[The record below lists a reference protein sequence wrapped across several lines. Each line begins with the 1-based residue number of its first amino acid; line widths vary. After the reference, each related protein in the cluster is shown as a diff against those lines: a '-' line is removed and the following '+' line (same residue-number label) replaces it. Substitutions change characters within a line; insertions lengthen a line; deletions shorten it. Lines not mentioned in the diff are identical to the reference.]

1 MEPDRAQEPEGETVG
16 GRLKRLRLE
25 RGLSQRELAAPGVS
39 YAYISRIEAGTRQ
52 PSVKALRRLAE
63 KLGVTTEYLEFGRQF
78 AEADERELR
87 VTEGELALRLGDAAS
102 AEESLRK
109 VYADA
114 MRSADRANAAR
125 ARIALALAADER
137 GEHADAIAGF
147 EEAFALERP
156 SPLDRHDVF
165 ATLGRAYSAL
175 AQIDRAIEL
184 YRECLDEIAVLAPE
198 NTSLRT
204 RYRIYL
210 SYALSDAG
218 DLKRAEEVLREAL
231 SEDADDDD
239 PNMRIRLHWSLARL
253 AEMEGRS
260 SAALRHAR
268 RAIALLEATE
278 DDLHQARAHVLA
290 AWIMNSAGDAPSAL
304 AELDRASGL
313 FGRSAPADD
322 RAMVALERGR
332 AAALL
337 GDANSAEAH
346 ARDALA
352 VCGGEY
358 GSIQGSAH
366 CTLGAALALR
376 GDLDRASSAYDEG
389 VALLTTHRRWRDAS
403 NACRAWAAALRAG
416 AREREALDV
425 LDRASEL
432 ALKTAPATIE
442 SFD

>member
-1 MEPDRAQEPEGETVG
+1 MGSDRSREPEGETVG
-16 GRLKRLRLE
+16 QRLKRLRLE

-63 KLGVTTEYLEFGRQF
+63 NLGVTTEYLEFGRQLQ
-78 AEADERELR
+78 EADERELR
-87 VTEGELALRLGDAAS
+87 LTEAELALRLGDAAA
-102 AEESLRK
+102 AEQSLRGI
-109 VYADA
+109 YADA
-114 MRSADRANAAR
+114 VRGADHANAAR

-137 GEHADAIAGF
+137 GEHAGAVAGF

-156 SPLDRHDVF
+156 SPLDRHDVY

-175 AQIDRAIEL
+175 AQTERAIEL
-184 YRECLDEIAVLAPE
+184 YRDCLEEVALLAPE
-198 NTSLRT
+198 NATLRT

-218 DLKRAEEVLREAL
+218 DLQRAEEVLREAL
-231 SEDADDDD
+231 ADDAGNDD

-278 DDLHQARAHVLA
+278 DDLHQARAYVLA
-290 AWIMNSAGDAPSAL
+290 AWILNSAGDAGSAL
-304 AELDRASGL
+304 GELDKASRL
-313 FGRSAPADD
+313 FGRSSPADD
-322 RAMVALERGR
+322 LAMVALERGR

-337 GDANSAEAH
+337 GDAEAAEAE
-346 ARDALA
+346 ARRSLEI
-352 VCGGEY
+352 CGDDY
-358 GSIQGSAH
+358 GAIKGGAQCA
-366 CTLGAALALR
+366 LGAALALR
-376 GDLDRASSAYDEG
+376 GDLESASRAYDEG
-389 VALLTTHRRWRDAS
+389 VTLLTEHRRWRDAS
-403 NACRAWAAALRAG
+403 QACSAWGAALRAG
-416 AREREALDV
+416 GRESEALDV
-425 LDRASEL
+425 LERAAAL
-432 ALKTAPATIE
+432 ALRTAPAPIE